1 MIVGV
6 LALDQ
11 VMGFELMI
19 PGQVFGMANLA
30 AAEPGAEGRDG
41 APLSSPGYE
50 VRICGERRSISTTAD
65 WGLVEI
71 RTSYGMDALSEAD
84 LVMVPGSHRFL
95 EDPGPQAVSALCAA
109 AGNGARIAAMC
120 VGAFTLAA
128 AGLLDGRR
136 ATTHW
141 QWAGELARRYP
152 DIDVDP
158 SVLFVDE
165 GPVLTSAGVAS
176 GLDLCLHLIRQDA
189 GPDLAGRTARRVVI
203 PAWRD
208 GGQAQYIE
216 HVGPAEGGHPLQP
229 TIAWMEENAHAE
241 LDLQAIADHASVSV
255 RTLNRRFREHFGTTP
270 LGLLARMR
278 VDRARRLLESTGMT
292 VDRVAEESGF
302 GSYAS
307 LRLHF
312 LRTVGVS
319 PQKYRQS
326 YAAAH

>member
-11 VMGFELMI
+11 VMGYEVMI
-19 PGQVFGMANLA
+19 PGLVFGMANLA
-30 AAEPGAEGRDG
+30 AAESEATPRD
-41 APLSSPGYE
+41 ASPGYQ
-50 VRICGERRSISTTAD
+50 VRVCGLRPSVGTVAD
-65 WGLVEI
+65 WGAVELH
-71 RTSYGMDALSEAD
+71 TPYGLDALVDAD
-84 LVMVPGSHRFL
+84 LVMVPGTHRFL
-95 EDPGPQAVSALCAA
+95 EVPDPQAISALRAA
-109 AGNGARIAAMC
+109 SDNGARVAAMC

-128 AGLLDGRR
+128 TGLLDGRR

-152 DIDVDP
+152 DIDVDA

-176 GLDLCLHLIRQDA
+176 GLDLCLHLVRQHA
-189 GPDLAGRTARRVVI
+189 GPDLAARTARRVVI

-216 HVGPAEGGHPLQP
+216 HATPADADHPLQP
-229 TIAWMEENAHAE
+229 TIAWMEENALAP
-241 LDLQAIADHASVSV
+241 LDLRAIADHAAVSV
-255 RTLNRRFREHFGTTP
+255 RTLNRQFRAHFHTTP
-270 LGLLARMR
+270 LGLLARIR
-278 VDRARRLLESTGMT
+278 VDRARRMLESTDLT
-292 VDRVAEESGF
+292 VDRVAEQSGF

-307 LRLHF
+307 LRYHF
-312 LRTVGVS
+312 FRTVGVS

-326 YAAAH
+326 YTTGH

>member
-1 MIVGV
+1 MIVAV

-30 AAEPGAEGRDG
+30 AAEPGAAGRNG
-41 APLSSPGYE
+41 AGAAAPYE
-50 VRICGERRSISTTAD
+50 VRVCGQRRSISTTAE

-71 RTSYGMDALSEAD
+71 RTAYGLDVLADAD
-84 LVMVPGSHRFL
+84 LVIVPGSHRFL
-95 EDPGPQAVSALCAA
+95 EAPDPQVISALRAA
-109 AGNGARIAAMC
+109 ADNGARIASMC

-152 DIDVDP
+152 DVDVDP
-158 SVLFVDE
+158 GVLFVDE

-176 GLDLCLHLIRQDA
+176 GLDLCLHLIRQHGGA
-189 GPDLAGRTARRVVI
+189 ELAGRTARRVVI

-216 HVGPAEGGHPLQP
+216 HAGPAGPDHPLQP
-229 TIAWMEENAHAE
+229 TIAWMEENAADA
-241 LDLQAIADHASVSV
+241 LDLQAIAKHASVSV
-255 RTLNRRFREHFGTTP
+255 RTLNRQFREHFGTTP

-278 VDRARRLLESTGMT
+278 INRARQLLESTGLS
-292 VDRVAEESGF
+292 VDRVAEQSGF

-307 LRLHF
+307 LRFHF
-312 LRTVGVS
+312 HRTVGVS

-326 YAAAH
+326 YAAGH